1 MKKLTN
7 HTLGPRGVNTK
18 GGTVWIE
25 PGEAV
30 EIDEKEIVGSLP
42 DLGKKSS
49 ASAPGE
55 SEEVKALIAQV
66 ADLTKQVEALET
78 EKAELAEL
86 GEESA
91 KEVDALQ
98 KANADLTKQVE
109 ALKKTTAK

>member
-25 PGEAV
+25 PGETV
-30 EIDEKEIVGSLP
+30 EIDEKEIVGGLP
-42 DLGKKSS
+42 DLGKKAS
-49 ASAPGE
+49 ASAAGD
-55 SEEVKALIAQV
+55 SDDVKALTAQV
-66 ADLTKQVEALET
+66 ADLTKQVEALEG
-78 EKAELAEL
+78 EKTALTEL

-91 KEVDALQ
+91 KELETLQ

-109 ALKKTTAK
+109 ALKKPAR